1 MPLIELRKAV
11 GSPPQTT
18 MRGQL
23 RTLISLG
30 LIQRRKRD
38 RFPGNVEY
46 SIADAGKALLTVAY
60 RLDEWLE
67 TAEQPLALGTSEAKG
82 AIKALVDGWSSSV
95 VRAIAARPLALTE
108 LDRLIPEMNY
118 PSLERRLGAMR
129 MAGQI
134 ETCQGRSRSR
144 PYTPTT
150 WLRRAVFPVL
160 GAAAWERRFADPEII
175 RPMGKMDFEA
185 AFLLIAPLLE
195 LPRDLAGVC
204 RFAVELPHTKGPTF
218 AGAQIAVE
226 EGHATSCVTRLGGEV
241 TAWVSGSS
249 HEWLHAVLAAELDGL
264 EIGGD
269 YDLAR
274 TVLDCIGIRPG
285 PRTAL
290 A

>member
-18 MRGQL
+18 MRNQL
-23 RTLISLG
+23 RTLTSLG
-30 LIQRRKRD
+30 LIERHERD
-38 RFPGNVEY
+38 RFPGNVGY
-46 SIADAGKALLTVAY
+46 SIADAGRALLTVAC
-60 RLDEWLE
+60 RLDRWLE
-67 TAEQPLALGTSEAKG
+67 SAEQPLALGTLEGKG

-108 LDRLIPEMNY
+108 LDRLIPDLNY

-129 MAGQI
+129 LAGQI
-134 ETCQGRSRSR
+134 ETCEGRSRSR
-144 PYTPTT
+144 PYAPTT

-175 RPMGKMDFEA
+175 RPIGKLDFEA
-185 AFLLIAPLLE
+185 AFLLVAPLLDI
-195 LPRDLAGVC
+195 PRDLAGAC
-204 RFAVELPHTKGPTF
+204 RFAVEFPHAKGPAF
-218 AGAQIAVE
+218 AGAQITLE
-226 EGHATSCVTRLGGEV
+226 EGRATSCVTRLGGEV

-249 HEWLHAVLAAELDGL
+249 QEWLHAVLTAEPDRL

-274 TVLDCIGIRPG
+274 SVLECLGVRSH